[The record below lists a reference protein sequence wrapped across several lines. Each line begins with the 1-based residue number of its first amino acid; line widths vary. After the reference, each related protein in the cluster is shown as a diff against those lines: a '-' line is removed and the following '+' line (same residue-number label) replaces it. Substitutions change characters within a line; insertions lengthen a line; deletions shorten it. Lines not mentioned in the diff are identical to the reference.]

1 MRSQTEDEDIT
12 VADQEADKDL
22 GNDDHNTGGLRT
34 LVRFFGYP
42 FILRPGDYDSCLSM
56 SSMLV
61 TPKVTQN
68 LQVKLWLNYWTY
80 INQT

>member
-1 MRSQTEDEDIT
+1 MRSQTKDEDIT
-12 VADQEADKDL
+12 MADQEADKDH
-22 GNDDHNTGGLRT
+22 HNTGGLRT

-42 FILRPGDYDSCLSM
+42 SIFKPRDYDSCLRM

-68 LQVKLWLNYWTY
+68 LQVKLWLNYWMY
-80 INQT
+80 QT